1 MKIRLRA
8 RFEKGVLKP
17 LEPVRL
23 REGAVVEVIVE
34 ETENE
39 KLRAI
44 EETFGLAKRI
54 RPSLTREDVWRVIE
68 EIEDEDMP

>member
-1 MKIRLRA
+1 MKLRLRA

-23 REGAVVEVIVE
+23 REGAVVEVTVE
-34 ETENE
+34 ETESE
-39 KLRAI
+39 KLKTV

-54 RPSLTREDVWRVIE
+54 RSSLTREDVWRVIE